1 MQGDLLLA
9 GLRDLAGEFP
19 EILSNARGRGLMC
32 AVDAAGTTTRD
43 RLIKALLAEKLIV
56 VGCGE
61 KGIRFRPH
69 LIVTGDEVRQGIETL
84 RKVLRNGGYARI
96 EIKADSCPGG
106 GT

>member
-1 MQGDLLLA
+1 
-9 GLRDLAGEFP
+9 
-19 EILSNARGRGLMC
+19 MC
-32 AVDAAGTTTRD
+32 AVDAPDSRMRD
-43 RLIKALLAEKLIV
+43 QLVKALLAEKLIV

-69 LIVTGDEVRQGIETL
+69 LIVTGDEVRQGIELL
-84 RKVLRNGGYARI
+84 RKVLRNGAYARI